1 MRKDHLWE
9 CQRARIFSHPS
20 RLQDY
25 DQFDELDEDDI
36 LDEEEADEDSEDAD
50 EDDGEEEWQVGSSPL
65 GGR

>member
-9 CQRARIFSHPS
+9 YQRARIFSAPS

-36 LDEEEADEDSEDAD
+36 LDEEEAGEDSDDAD
-50 EDDGEEEWQVGSSPL
+50 EDDGEEEWKVGSSPL
-65 GGR
+65 GCR